1 MFAFLKELEFILI
14 SSFKPLDHL
23 SWRFIKVLLLVLI
36 ELKDAFLLPLV
47 PVSIMYSTKGNCGRI
62 LSYTEIQLL
71 PFFSICCTIKSHISI
86 SAEQKTYTNATKC

>member
-62 LSYTEIQLL
+62 FVIYRNTVIT
-71 PFFSICCTIKSHISI
+71 FFF
-86 SAEQKTYTNATKC
+86 QFVVQ